1 MKAILASLLLVC
13 VAAVSLGQIS
23 ITAADF
29 SSQLTVGNRL
39 INRADT
45 LTTTANIG
53 APGAA
58 ANTWNFGVLNT
69 HRFDTLR
76 SVAPA
81 GTPFISQ
88 FPGSTH
94 AFQTTLTVQ
103 GITAT
108 IFQYLKLQTN
118 LLNPG
123 AMGSGEVFPGV
134 TGTLRIRNT
143 PDATTFQFPM
153 TLNTTWTSTYAES
166 TIIALPPPIPPQ
178 ISIINYTATNT
189 VDAHGSII
197 LPGTVGTHQA
207 LRIRNDTRSV
217 SGTTAS
223 RSISYQ
229 FLARNG
235 ASVQLDAADTL
246 QPNSGTINLSR
257 GSVSWSGP
265 IQTDVRISENVPAE
279 FALMQNYPN
288 PFNPSSRIT
297 YQVASTSFV
306 TLKVY
311 NLLGQEISTLVNEM
325 KSPGTYALDWRAE
338 GIPSGVYFYKMQG
351 GAFSAT
357 RRMMVVK

>member
-1 MKAILASLLLVC
+1 MKAILASLFLVC
-13 VAAVSLGQIS
+13 AAAVSFGQIT

-53 APGAA
+53 APGAT
-58 ANTWNFGVLNT
+58 ANTWNFNALNT
-69 HRFDTLR
+69 HRSDTLR

-81 GTPFISQ
+81 GTPFIGQ

-94 AFQTTLTVQ
+94 AFQASLTFEGIAVTL
-103 GITAT
+103 
-108 IFQYLKLQTN
+108 FQYLKLQTN

-123 AMGSGEVFPGV
+123 NMGSAEIPPFG
-134 TGTLRIRNT
+134 TATLRTRNV
-143 PDATTFQFPM
+143 PDAVVFQFPM
-153 TLNTTWTSTYAES
+153 TLNTTWNSTYAES
-166 TIIALPPPIPPQ
+166 IIVALPPPFPPQ
-178 ISIINYTATNT
+178 ITITNRTVSHT

-207 LRIRNDTRSV
+207 LRIRNDERSV
-217 SGTTAS
+217 SGTRAS

-235 ASVQLDAADTL
+235 ASVQVTAADTL
-246 QPNSGTINLSR
+246 QPNSGTINIAR
-257 GSVSWSGP
+257 AASWSGP

-288 PFNPSSRIT
+288 PFNPSTRIT
-297 YQVASTSFV
+297 YQVARAGFV
-306 TLKVY
+306 SLKVF
-311 NLLGQEISTLVNEM
+311 NLLGQEIATLISEV
-325 KSPGTYALDWRAE
+325 KSPGTYALDWRAA
-338 GIPSGVYFYKMQG
+338 GIPSGVYFYKMQAG
-351 GAFSAT
+351 SFSAT